1 MKTISTGEPSN
12 LETYRNIALAL
23 SLQNENSKAV
33 KFIDKKI
40 QESPN
45 KEKEEVIADE
55 REVIHLI
62 LTLIKEELDGK
73 LEVEYGQ

>member
-45 KEKEEVIADE
+45 KEKE
-55 REVIHLI
+55 VIHLI
-62 LTLIKEELDGK
+62 LTLIKEELDDIF
-73 LEVEYGQ
+73 

>member
-40 QESPN
+40 KESPN
-45 KEKEEVIADE
+45 KEK
-55 REVIHLI
+55 EVIHLI
-62 LTLIKEELDGK
+62 LTLIKEDLNDI
-73 LEVEYGQ
+73 LQT

>member
-23 SLQNENSKAV
+23 TGNENSKAV

-62 LTLIKEELDGK
+62 LTLIKEELDDIF
-73 LEVEYGQ
+73 

>member
-33 KFIDKKI
+33 KFFDKKI

-62 LTLIKEELDGK
+62 LTLIKEDLNDIF
-73 LEVEYGQ
+73 

>member
-1 MKTISTGEPSN
+1 MRIISTGELSN

-23 SLQNENSKAV
+23 TGNKNSKAV

-62 LTLIKEELDGK
+62 LTLIKEALNDI
-73 LEVEYGQ
+73 LQT

>member
-1 MKTISTGEPSN
+1 METISTGEPSN

-45 KEKEEVIADE
+45 KEKE
-55 REVIHLI
+55 VIHLI
-62 LTLIKEELDGK
+62 LTLIKEDLNDI
-73 LEVEYGQ
+73 L

>member
-1 MKTISTGEPSN
+1 MKTISTGEPSH

-62 LTLIKEELDGK
+62 LTLIKEDLNDI
-73 LEVEYGQ
+73 L

>member
-12 LETYRNIALAL
+12 LETYRNIASAL

-62 LTLIKEELDGK
+62 LTLIKEDLNDI
-73 LEVEYGQ
+73 L

>member
-1 MKTISTGEPSN
+1 MIK
-12 LETYRNIALAL
+12 RNIALAL
-23 SLQNENSKAV
+23 TGNKNSNVV

-62 LTLIKEELDGK
+62 LTLIKEDLNDI
-73 LEVEYGQ
+73 LQT

>member
-1 MKTISTGEPSN
+1 MKKISTGEPSN

-45 KEKEEVIADE
+45 KEKEELIADE

-62 LTLIKEELDGK
+62 LTLIKEELDDI
-73 LEVEYGQ
+73 LQT

>member
-62 LTLIKEELDGK
+62 LTLIKEDFNDIL
-73 LEVEYGQ
+73 QT

>member
-45 KEKEEVIADE
+45 KEKE
-55 REVIHLI
+55 VIHLI
-62 LTLIKEELDGK
+62 LTLIKEDLNDI
-73 LEVEYGQ
+73 LQT

>member
-1 MKTISTGEPSN
+1 METISTGEPSN

-33 KFIDKKI
+33 KFFDKKI

-62 LTLIKEELDGK
+62 LTLIKEELDDIF
-73 LEVEYGQ
+73 

>member
-55 REVIHLI
+55 REVIDLI
-62 LTLIKEELDGK
+62 VTLIKEDLNDI
-73 LEVEYGQ
+73 LQT

>member
-1 MKTISTGEPSN
+1 MRTISTGEPSN

-23 SLQNENSKAV
+23 TGNENSKAV
-33 KFIDKKI
+33 KFFDKKI
-40 QESPN
+40 KESPN

-62 LTLIKEELDGK
+62 LTLIKEELDDIF
-73 LEVEYGQ
+73 

>member
-62 LTLIKEELDGK
+62 LTLIKEDLNDI
-73 LEVEYGQ
+73 L

>member
-1 MKTISTGEPSN
+1 METISTGEPAN

-23 SLQNENSKAV
+23 TGNKNSKAV
-33 KFIDKKI
+33 KFFDKKI

-62 LTLIKEELDGK
+62 LTLIKEELDDI
-73 LEVEYGQ
+73 LQT

>member
-33 KFIDKKI
+33 KFFDKKI

-45 KEKEEVIADE
+45 KEK
-55 REVIHLI
+55 EVIHLI
-62 LTLIKEELDGK
+62 LTLIKEELDDIF
-73 LEVEYGQ
+73 

>member
-23 SLQNENSKAV
+23 SLQNKNSKAV
-33 KFIDKKI
+33 KFFDKKI

-62 LTLIKEELDGK
+62 LTLIKEDLNDI
-73 LEVEYGQ
+73 L

>member
-33 KFIDKKI
+33 KFFDKKI

-55 REVIHLI
+55 REAIHLI
-62 LTLIKEELDGK
+62 LTLIKEDLNDI
-73 LEVEYGQ
+73 L

>member
-1 MKTISTGEPSN
+1 METISTGEPAN

-33 KFIDKKI
+33 KFFNKKI

-62 LTLIKEELDGK
+62 LTLIKEDLNDI
-73 LEVEYGQ
+73 LQT

>member
-1 MKTISTGEPSN
+1 MKTISTGEPAN

-45 KEKEEVIADE
+45 KE

-62 LTLIKEELDGK
+62 LTLIKEELDDIF
-73 LEVEYGQ
+73 

>member
-45 KEKEEVIADE
+45 KEKE
-55 REVIHLI
+55 VIHLI
-62 LTLIKEELDGK
+62 LTLIKEELDDI
-73 LEVEYGQ
+73 LQT

>member
-33 KFIDKKI
+33 KFFDKKI

-62 LTLIKEELDGK
+62 LTLIKEELDDI
-73 LEVEYGQ
+73 LQT

>member
-1 MKTISTGEPSN
+1 MRTISTGEPSN

-33 KFIDKKI
+33 KFINKKI

-55 REVIHLI
+55 RQMMYLI
-62 LTLIKEELDGK
+62 LTLIKEELDVI
-73 LEVEYGQ
+73 LQT

>member
-1 MKTISTGEPSN
+1 METISTGEHSN

-33 KFIDKKI
+33 KFFNKKI

-62 LTLIKEELDGK
+62 LTLIKEELDDIF
-73 LEVEYGQ
+73 

>member
-62 LTLIKEELDGK
+62 LTLIKEELDAIF
-73 LEVEYGQ
+73 QT

>member
-62 LTLIKEELDGK
+62 LTLIKEYLNDI
-73 LEVEYGQ
+73 LQT

>member
-33 KFIDKKI
+33 KLIDKKI

-62 LTLIKEELDGK
+62 LTLIKEDLNDI
-73 LEVEYGQ
+73 LQT

>member
-1 MKTISTGEPSN
+1 MRTISTGEPSN

-33 KFIDKKI
+33 KFFDKKI

-62 LTLIKEELDGK
+62 LTLIKEELDVI
-73 LEVEYGQ
+73 LQA

>member
-33 KFIDKKI
+33 KFFNKKI

-62 LTLIKEELDGK
+62 LTLIKEELDDIF
-73 LEVEYGQ
+73 

>member
-33 KFIDKKI
+33 KFFDKKI

-45 KEKEEVIADE
+45 KE

-62 LTLIKEELDGK
+62 LTLIKEELDDI
-73 LEVEYGQ
+73 LQT

>member
-1 MKTISTGEPSN
+1 METISTGEPSN

-62 LTLIKEELDGK
+62 LTLIKEDLNDI
-73 LEVEYGQ
+73 LQT